1 MSAYSEQSLMKLAV
15 TTYTY
20 RVSRN
25 IGPTLYCFLLAYM
38 YYVLIQNAEV
48 AGVLKEFPLHSRE
61 NWVQFSLVHSR
72 GSPNVYLCKNW
83 GTLDISG
90 CSWSCS
96 GAPAAWSPPRSWRQR
111 ATGTSSRWA
120 EAGPGHSWAAEQNKK
135 RKGCLTSE
143 DCLLLLPP
151 ISRCQL
157 PNPGDPA
164 EGWCLV
170 TSGDCLIITPE
181 QRTTRCTITEKAPST
196 RAHLRHY

>member
-20 RVSRN
+20 RVSGN

-48 AGVLKEFPLHSRE
+48 AGVLKKSLHSRE
-61 NWVQFSLVHSR
+61 NSVQFSLVHSR

-120 EAGPGHSWAAEQNKK
+120 EAGPGHRWAA
-135 RKGCLTSE
+135 GCLTSG
-143 DCLLLLPP
+143 DCLLLLLSNLPLSAP
-151 ISRCQL
+151 QPGRPSRRL
-157 PNPGDPA
+157 VPGDQRWLFNYHPGA
-164 EGWCLV
+164 ADYKMYNHGEG
-170 TSGDCLIITPE
+170 PF
-181 QRTTRCTITEKAPST
+181 
-196 RAHLRHY
+196 Y